1 MIVVVNLLLYLDK
14 LLWMLSSL
22 LQQNSWSLLQSE
34 WQSEPSKTHFN
45 IENKIKIYK
54 NYLLKRVTT
63 A

>member
-34 WQSEPSKTHFN
+34 WQSEPYKTHLD
-45 IENKIKIYK
+45 IENKIK
-54 NYLLKRVTT
+54 NL
-63 A
+63 